1 MTFASNKLAHNWDC
15 NLYEAQWCLNGTRK
29 HIYQIW
35 RLTKK
40 PISSTPS
47 LGPLSRG
54 ENTLPSLPE
63 WSWTPNLPGKRQNCA
78 HGDCQSCTLPKWL
91 FASKILTLVTSWSGP
106 TGPDGGLRALRYNWA
121 KQLPAIIG
129 PHDPLC
135 MIWKHMR
142 MWMHIVQI
150 LLSCAVFITEF
161 VFRYFRFIPG
171 TTCWGKSSVMDFGS
185 TINSASCSQP
195 IFFMTAMLPDENC
208 STSRK
213 QYESN
218 NMSIYEPTGS
228 RLDVRNRSH
237 IMMIES

>member
-91 FASKILTLVTSWSGP
+91 FASKILTLVTRPYGPWWGPKGP
-106 TGPDGGLRALRYNWA
+106 TV
-121 KQLPAIIG
+121 QLGQTTSSYHWPSRPAM
-129 PHDPLC
+129 HDLETYANVDAHSADPPLVRC
-135 MIWKHMR
+135 FHHR
-142 MWMHIVQI
+142 VCLQI
-150 LLSCAVFITEF
+150 L
-161 VFRYFRFIPG
+161 
-171 TTCWGKSSVMDFGS
+171 SSQEPHAG
-185 TINSASCSQP
+185 
-195 IFFMTAMLPDENC
+195 ENPAWW
-208 STSRK
+208 TLAA
-213 QYESN
+213 
-218 NMSIYEPTGS
+218 P
-228 RLDVRNRSH
+228 
-237 IMMIES
+237 